1 MQNDLYIRFGDI
13 PENEQSNKKQNFTTI
28 GKEDGVSCYNV
39 TELNDKYVPIIPIP
53 CTEDTLCT
61 IDYCLLESSKGERP
75 VFLISGDLVGRG
87 IEGEPLLRNI
97 TIVKDISY
105 EYIGIYEE

>member
-28 GKEDGVSCYNV
+28 GKEDGVSCYCV
-39 TELNDKYVPIIPIP
+39 TELNDRYVPVIPIP

-87 IEGEPLLRNI
+87 IEGEPLLKNI